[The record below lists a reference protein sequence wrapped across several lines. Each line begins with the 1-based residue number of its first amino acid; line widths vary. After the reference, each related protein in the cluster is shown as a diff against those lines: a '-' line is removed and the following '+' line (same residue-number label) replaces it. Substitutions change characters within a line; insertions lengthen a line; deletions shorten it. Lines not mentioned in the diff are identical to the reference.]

1 MKELLL
7 HIGAPKTGTS
17 HIQRSII
24 LNEKSVSRGGYHYL
38 DNLQWHDGAHHL
50 ISFAIREA
58 KYGGT
63 AFSFEK
69 EFAKLKREVEKT
81 KSNKFIISTE
91 LLFFI
96 PNEKEQDRLKQLFSL
111 FDKVKVVV
119 FFREPVAFLN
129 SLFKQMI
136 RDPSDKSSEHPVS
149 FINRVAHN
157 LNYKGV
163 IEAFSHLGG
172 EVASFFYED
181 YADVSEAFFTQVLDV
196 PLLKVNK
203 QKANISLDG
212 AGLKIK
218 HALNSQVKDF
228 ELNAQLAEAIKHFQI
243 SLNNKASVDMFNDQ
257 AKLHIAEYYNK
268 FNGFSEAFPKVD
280 MSQQGVLFL
289 PVSSDMME
297 RFKSWLVDYNN
308 NLHQNIFG

>member
-24 LNEKSVSRGGYHYL
+24 LNENSVSRGGYHYL
-38 DNLQWHDGAHHL
+38 DNLRWHDGAHHL

-58 KYGGT
+58 KYGGA
-63 AFSFEK
+63 AFSFKK
-69 EFAKLKREVEKT
+69 EFAKLKKEVEKT
-81 KSNKFIISTE
+81 KNNKFIISTE
-91 LLFFI
+91 LLFFT

-136 RDPSDKSSEHPVS
+136 RDPSDKSAEQPLN
-149 FINRVAHN
+149 FITRVAHN
-157 LNYKGV
+157 LDYKGV
-163 IEAFSHLGG
+163 IEAYSHLGG
-172 EVASFFYED
+172 EVSSFLYED
-181 YADVSEAFFTQVLDV
+181 YDDVSEAFFTQVLDV

-218 HALNSQVKDF
+218 YALNSQVEEF
-228 ELNAQLAEAIKHFQI
+228 ELNVQLAEAIKYFQV
-243 SLNNKASVDMFNDQ
+243 SLNNKTNIDMFNDKEKK
-257 AKLHIAEYYNK
+257 AIAHVYNQ
-268 FNGFSEAFPKVD
+268 FNGFSDAFPKVN
-280 MSQQGVLFL
+280 MSQRGIPFL
-289 PVSSDMME
+289 PVSSEMMD
-297 RFKSWLVDYNN
+297 RFKNWLADYNN